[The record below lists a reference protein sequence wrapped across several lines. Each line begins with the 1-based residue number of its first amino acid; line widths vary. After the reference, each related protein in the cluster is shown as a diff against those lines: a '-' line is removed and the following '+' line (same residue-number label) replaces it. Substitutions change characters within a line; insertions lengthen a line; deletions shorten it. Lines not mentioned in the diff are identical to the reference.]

1 MRIVPLAFVPGITD
15 DEIRMVSAITH
26 AHPKVTEGCV
36 YYVRIARGLLEGKEL
51 RALLDEIIPVDS
63 DYFMTREIEQRNR
76 NEISSSGYVID
87 TFEAAMWCLLTT
99 DNYRDCILKVA
110 NLGEDTDT
118 VAAVAGG
125 LAGIIYG
132 YDAIPTEWIAGLQ
145 AKDVIEKS
153 LF

>member
-15 DEIRMVSAITH
+15 DEIRQVSAITH
-26 AHPKVTEGCV
+26 AHKKVLDGCV
-36 YYVRIARGLLEGKEL
+36 YYVRIAQGLLEGRKLKEL
-51 RALLDEIIPVDS
+51 IDEIIPAAS
-63 DYFMTREIEQRNR
+63 DYFMIREIEERTR
-76 NEISSSGYVID
+76 DEISSSGFVAD

-125 LAGIIYG
+125 LQA
-132 YDAIPTEWIAGLQ
+132 DERTFEKVLLIP
-145 AKDVIEKS
+145 
-153 LF
+153 